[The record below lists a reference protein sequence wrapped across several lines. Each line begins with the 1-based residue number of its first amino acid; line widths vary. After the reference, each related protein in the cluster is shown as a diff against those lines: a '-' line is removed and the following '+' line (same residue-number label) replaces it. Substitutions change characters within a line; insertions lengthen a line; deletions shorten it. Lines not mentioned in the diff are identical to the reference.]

1 VPEVSVI
8 VPTFNSERFIAQ
20 TIGSVFAQTFRGF
33 EILVV
38 DDGSIDGTIAAIPKN
53 DPRVR
58 IFRQENAGV
67 AAARNTGIKNAK
79 GRYIAFLDHD
89 DFWHPQK
96 LAAQLESFRRRP
108 EIGVV
113 YGEFKNWVDG
123 TEACFPERTLDP
135 DDVVETLSG
144 WIYHQLLLTNWVL
157 LTTAMFRAEVIDK
170 TGFFDESLPPADDWD
185 YVIRASR
192 RYKFCKLRQVI
203 ALYRVHHGQASRRVS
218 SKDHAS
224 ALRKS
229 AIRRFGY
236 EGPDGAKPNPIEFRR
251 RCFQSH
257 FSFGLAQYREG
268 NRALAAAAFAEALK
282 ERPFSVKAI
291 AYLAASAGS
300 IALGR
305 LGRK

>member
-1 VPEVSVI
+1 MPEVSVI

-113 YGEFKNWVDG
+113 YG
-123 TEACFPERTLDP
+123 
-135 DDVVETLSG
+135 
-144 WIYHQLLLTNWVL
+144 
-157 LTTAMFRAEVIDK
+157 
-170 TGFFDESLPPADDWD
+170 
-185 YVIRASR
+185 
-192 RYKFCKLRQVI
+192 
-203 ALYRVHHGQASRRVS
+203 
-218 SKDHAS
+218 
-224 ALRKS
+224 
-229 AIRRFGY
+229 
-236 EGPDGAKPNPIEFRR
+236 
-251 RCFQSH
+251 
-257 FSFGLAQYREG
+257 
-268 NRALAAAAFAEALK
+268 
-282 ERPFSVKAI
+282 
-291 AYLAASAGS
+291 
-300 IALGR
+300 
-305 LGRK
+305 